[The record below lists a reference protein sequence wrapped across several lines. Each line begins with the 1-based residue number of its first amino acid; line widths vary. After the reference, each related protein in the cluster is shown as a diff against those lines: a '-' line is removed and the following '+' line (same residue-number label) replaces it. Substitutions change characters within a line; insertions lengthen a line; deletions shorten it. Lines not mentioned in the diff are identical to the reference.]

1 MKKMTEDN
9 LKAAFAGES
18 QAHMK
23 YMLFAEKAERD
34 GLANVARLFR
44 AASYAE
50 QVHASRH
57 LRTLLGV
64 GSTADNLAAAIA
76 GETYEFESMYPAFE
90 SVAKLE
96 GEGGATK
103 AIQYAMEAEKVHA
116 QLYTRAKEAVAMGRD
131 TEMGP
136 VVVCEVC
143 GYTAEGEVPDKCP
156 LCGALRERFRKF

>member
-18 QAHMK
+18 QAHVK
-23 YMLFAEKAERD
+23 YMLFAEKAEKD
-34 GLANVARLFR
+34 GLSNVGRLFR

-64 GSTADNLAAAIA
+64 GRTADNLATAIA
-76 GETYEFESMYPAFE
+76 GEIFEFESMYPAFE

-96 GEGGATK
+96 GEPGATK

-116 QLYTRAKEAVAMGRD
+116 QLYGRAKDAVALGRD

-136 VVVCEVC
+136 VVVCDVC
-143 GYTAEGEVPDKCP
+143 GYTAEGEAPVKCP
-156 LCGALRERFRKF
+156 LCSAPKERFSRF